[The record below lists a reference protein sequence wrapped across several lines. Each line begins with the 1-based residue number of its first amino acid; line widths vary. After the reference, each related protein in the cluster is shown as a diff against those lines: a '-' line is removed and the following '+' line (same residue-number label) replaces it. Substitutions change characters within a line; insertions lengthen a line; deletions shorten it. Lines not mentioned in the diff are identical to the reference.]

1 MGMETACL
9 GLAIASLAFW
19 ALTVA
24 EVGIY
29 AWLTIT
35 LSHSINIFLLEIIFM
50 MVPFAKVPF
59 AFLLVTQCGDA
70 AVEWKQ
76 VDLWILFV
84 TNLLKLHS
92 AAEWSVGVYTGEKK
106 EQGTYYWS
114 LQVPERRW
122 GSVSSPK

>member
-76 VDLWILFV
+76 VDLV
-84 TNLLKLHS
+84 KLHS